1 MHMSMSHAKLLK
13 KNLYNTRNITTRTIR
28 KVHHNITGNI
38 KIAKF
43 VLLLK

>member
-13 KNLYNTRNITTRTIR
+13 KNLYNNITTRTIR